1 MSQINSW
8 DDIIKKY
15 GGFKG
20 VFDYFRNNKKE
31 MIDLLNKFFIGIEPV
46 YQYIKARV
54 VDYGEGFSKIEF
66 PASKDIMRWGGI
78 VNGGVIM
85 TVIDLAIGL
94 AVMTVNNGY
103 NQYTAELK
111 VNFLQPLKEG
121 PFTSIGRVIRKGRT
135 LVVGEAEVFDSR
147 NVLCAKG
154 IGTWFILTS

>member
-1 MSQINSW
+1 
-8 DDIIKKY
+8 
-15 GGFKG
+15 
-20 VFDYFRNNKKE
+20 
-31 MIDLLNKFFIGIEPV
+31 
-46 YQYIKARV
+46 
-54 VDYGEGFSKIEF
+54 
-66 PASKDIMRWGGI
+66 MRWGGI